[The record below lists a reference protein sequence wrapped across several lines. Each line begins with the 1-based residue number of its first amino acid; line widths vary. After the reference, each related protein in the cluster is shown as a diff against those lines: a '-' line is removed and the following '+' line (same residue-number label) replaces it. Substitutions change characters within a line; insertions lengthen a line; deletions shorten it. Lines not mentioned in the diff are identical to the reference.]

1 VSGLGHLLE
10 REGFA
15 TVLIGLVPQH
25 VQAMKPPRALLVPFE
40 LGRPLGEPG
49 NPEAQR
55 AVLSSALQL
64 LDQPGPGPIV
74 ESFVAASVTKGV
86 GSTPVEETWACPVS
100 FPAVADEGLSARV
113 QQEISLLMPWF
124 ERSVEQRKH
133 TATGV
138 SGMTIEEVATWLT
151 LLLESSES
159 ASTSAEQPL
168 AMTFKLAIEDLKAFY
183 LEAATAQPG
192 GSATD
197 LSSWFWRQTAGGELI
212 WSLREVLKGFEGD
225 EQLRIY
231 AAFTSVPEAEVQRRK
246 QLSIE

>member
-1 VSGLGHLLE
+1 
-10 REGFA
+10 
-15 TVLIGLVPQH
+15 
-25 VQAMKPPRALLVPFE
+25 M
-40 LGRPLGEPG
+40 
-49 NPEAQR
+49 
-55 AVLSSALQL
+55 LSSALQP

-74 ESFVAASVTKGV
+74 ESFGAATV
-86 GSTPVEETWACPVS
+86 GSVPVGETWACPVS
-100 FPAVADEGLSARV
+100 FPAAADEGLPATV
-113 QQEISLLMPWF
+113 QREISLLMPWF

-151 LLLESSES
+151 SLLETPES

-168 AMTFKLAIEDLKAFY
+168 AMTFKLAIEDLKVFY

-192 GSATD
+192 GSSTD
-197 LSSWFWRQTAGGELI
+197 LSSWFWRETAGGELV
-212 WSLREVLKGFEGD
+212 WSLRDTLKGFEGD

-246 QLSIE
+246 Q